1 MPGLIDLYE
10 AHKKDRD
17 NFEILAFHDGTVK
30 DFADLDKKI
39 ERPRNRF
46 WGGHDLPF
54 PILLDAT
61 GQTVKEWGIHAFPT
75 TLLIDPEGKLVG
87 RAGVVAG
94 EKELEEKLP
103 PLPMSVR
110 VARALDRNLP
120 TFRLGALPRHRTL
133 EGAVQLMSFLS
144 NVPIRFDHES
154 LKAAGV
160 APESPLPLDMT
171 TSITLRSAL
180 NLILEAF
187 NLTYKQDDEG
197 LVIKSRES
205 AEQPERLSERQIVAL
220 KRLEKALDEKVGFD
234 FKERPLE
241 EIVSFFQSHVP
252 HETVILSPRDRKA
265 GTLDPKMLVTGS
277 AKDVPLR
284 EALTKLLGPLGVDY
298 TIRDEVI
305 VLTAKPKAAVG
316 K

>member
-1 MPGLIDLYE
+1 LIDFYE

-17 NFEILAFHDGTVK
+17 KFEILAFHEGTVK
-30 DFADLDKKI
+30 DFAELDNKI

-61 GQTVKEWGIHAFPT
+61 GQTIKDWGVHVFPT

-87 RAGVVAG
+87 RAG

-120 TFRLGALPRHRTL
+120 TFRVSKSLRFRNTL
-133 EGAVQLMSFLS
+133 EQVVQLMSRLS
-144 NVPIRFDHES
+144 NVPIRLDLES

-160 APESPLPLDMT
+160 APDAILPLDMVA
-171 TSITLRSAL
+171 SITLRSAL
-180 NLILEAF
+180 NLILEAY
-187 NLTYKQDDEG
+187 NLTYIQDDEG
-197 LVIKSRES
+197 LLIKARES
-205 AEQPERLSERQIVAL
+205 GGRPERLSERQRAAV
-220 KRLEKALDEKVGFD
+220 KRLEKALEEKVRFD
-234 FKERPLE
+234 FENKPLAE
-241 EIVSFFQSHVP
+241 VAAFFQSHVP

-265 GTLDPKMLVTGS
+265 GLLDPKTTVTGS

-284 EALTKLLGPLGVDY
+284 EALKNLLEPLGVDY
-298 TIRDEVI
+298 IIRDEVI
-305 VLTAKPKAAVG
+305 VLIAKPKATPG